1 MARARNIKPGVM
13 ENEELAELD
22 PIARLLFI
30 YLWMLADREGRL
42 EDRPKKIKAKALPY
56 DNADADEI
64 LCALHENG
72 FIVRYELAGTKYIQI
87 ANFSKHQKPHSN
99 ETASEIPAWSKELS
113 TKVQSSSDHGDDDG
127 ESTSESLGPCISD
140 SLIAGLSDC
149 SLSLGAQ
156 QSGEALPV
164 DDSAALQAAESE
176 SSKGAQASLLPEDQ
190 AAPTVTTKAKPSAGE
205 EEFEFAWS
213 IYPKKPGMHSK
224 QDALKQWRARLNQ
237 GKQASEMIAGV
248 KRYAAHCEAKGNT
261 GGEFVMHASRF
272 FGASLQFEMSWDIP
286 TATARPQGGGF
297 TTTQERNRAI
307 SEANMRAFLEDDD
320 VTPFGAFDALPT
332 PNDPMTIDME

>member
-13 ENEELAELD
+13 ENEELAELA

-56 DNADADEI
+56 DNVDADEI
-64 LCALHENG
+64 LCALNENG
-72 FIVRYELAGTKYIQI
+72 FIVRYEVDGTKYIQI

-99 ETASEIPAWSKELS
+99 ESASEIPPWFKELP

-127 ESTSESLGPCISD
+127 EPTSEALGPCISD

-149 SLSLGAQ
+149 SLSVGAQ
-156 QSGEALPV
+156 QSGEAVPV
-164 DDSAALQAAESE
+164 DNSAALQAAENE
-176 SSKGAQASLLPEDQ
+176 SSKGAQASLLPEDPP
-190 AAPTVTTKAKPSAGE
+190 APTVTTKAKPSASE
-205 EEFEFAWS
+205 EAFEFAWS
-213 IYPKKPGMHSK
+213 IYPKKPGTHSK
-224 QDALKQWRARLNQ
+224 QDALKQWKARVSQ
-237 GKQASEMIAGV
+237 GKQPYDMVAGV

-272 FGASLQFEMSWDIP
+272 FGVSLQFELSWDIP
-286 TATARPQGGGF
+286 DATARPQGGGF
-297 TTTQERNRAI
+297 MTAQERNRAI
-307 SEANMRAFLEDDD
+307 SEANARAFLEDEG
-320 VTPFGAFDALPT
+320 VTPFAALPSLEE
-332 PNDPMTIDME
+332 PFTIDME

>member
-13 ENEELAELD
+13 ENEALAELD

-56 DNADADEI
+56 DNIDADEI
-64 LCALHENG
+64 LCALSENG
-72 FIVRYELAGTKYIQI
+72 FIVRYEVGGTKYIQI

-99 ETASEIPAWSKELS
+99 ETESEIPPWFKELP
-113 TKVQSSSDHGDDDG
+113 TKEQSYSDHGNDG
-127 ESTSESLGPCISD
+127 VKPASEALGPCISD

-149 SLSLGAQ
+149 SLSVGAQ
-156 QSGEALPV
+156 QSGEAVPV
-164 DDSAALQAAESE
+164 DKSAALQAAESE
-176 SSKGAQASLLPEDQ
+176 SSKDAQASLLPEDP
-190 AAPTVTTKAKPSAGE
+190 AAPTVTTKAKPSASE

-213 IYPKKPGMHSK
+213 IYPKKPGTHSK
-224 QDALKQWRARLNQ
+224 QDALKQWKARLNQ
-237 GKQASEMIAGV
+237 GKQADDMIAGV

-272 FGASLQFEMSWDIP
+272 FSASLQFELSWDIP
-286 TATARPQGGGF
+286 AETGRPQGGGF
-297 TTTQERNRAI
+297 MTMQERNRAI
-307 SEANMRAFLEDDD
+307 SEANARAFLEDDGA
-320 VTPFGAFDALPT
+320 TPFDALRS
-332 PNDPMTIDME
+332 PNDPYTIDME